1 MHLAGIT
8 VLHNCCYPNWVNI
21 LTIPHHSDS
30 TFWQLE
36 SRDQL
41 VVEDESVILV
51 CQVKCHHPLCQIF
64 KFWLSSL
71 HRHAG
76 QISVRLRPLR
86 TGIQTGLCKLPGHF
100 LQNTP
105 FYIYI
110 YIYIG
115 GSPAYVFFTPCFPS
129 FVYKNQFF
137 LRVFY
142 GLRKKGKS
150 EIHILWI
157 SRILPKNKKS

>member
-1 MHLAGIT
+1 M
-8 VLHNCCYPNWVNI
+8 
-21 LTIPHHSDS
+21 
-30 TFWQLE
+30 
-36 SRDQL
+36 
-41 VVEDESVILV
+41 ILV
-51 CQVKCHHPLCQIF
+51 CQVKCHHPLCEIF

-110 YIYIG
+110 CIYIYIPQEFCKLTC
-115 GSPAYVFFTPCFPS
+115 SMLFYNRDVIVKNMCNWWMETSANRNLCLYPTPAAACLYRWS
-129 FVYKNQFF
+129 FELTVVGLLLQF
-137 LRVFY
+137 Y
-142 GLRKKGKS
+142 
-150 EIHILWI
+150 
-157 SRILPKNKKS
+157 